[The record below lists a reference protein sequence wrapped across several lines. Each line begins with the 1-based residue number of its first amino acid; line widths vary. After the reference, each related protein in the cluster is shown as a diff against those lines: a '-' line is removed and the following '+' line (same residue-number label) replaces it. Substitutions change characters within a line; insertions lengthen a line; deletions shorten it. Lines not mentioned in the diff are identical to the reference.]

1 MKLYGFIVANSS
13 SELMSDEKM
22 CKSEV
27 FLSSESRD
35 EAAFNAYIKA
45 YNDLKEYD
53 EIDKDFSPKRLS
65 KIAFVKRFADNKPV
79 VIQSY
84 DYHINVEPF
93 ETDVDLYGGEEE
105 PTGFRKIKHSEFLA
119 LVPGN
124 EVYVR
129 VGAEYYRSSV
139 LESTRYNNDASSPD
153 YEVATTNGAC
163 DEDSIYVNYSANK

>member
-22 CKSEV
+22 CKVKAFTSPTH
-27 FLSSESRD
+27 RNNAAY
-35 EAAFNAYIKA
+35 EAYTEI
-45 YNDLKEYD
+45 YDDLKNEG
-53 EIDKDFSPKRLS
+53 EIDKDYTHRKISKAGFLKLFSY
-65 KIAFVKRFADNKPV
+65 DEPV
-79 VIQSY
+79 IIQSY

-139 LESTRYNNDASSPD
+139 LEATRYNNDASSPD

-163 DEDSIYVNYSANK
+163 DEDSIYLKV